1 VGAVY
6 DGSGAPAGPRF
17 PAITAREE
25 PMGFVDAIKTCFSK
39 YASFSGRATRSEY
52 WWWVLF
58 VVLGGVVTGIVN
70 DGLNAVFGLA
80 ILVPSIAA
88 AARRLHD
95 IGKSGWWQLVGF
107 IPLLGLILMIYWT
120 VQPSQGDNEYGSAGP
135 LTAGI

>member
-1 VGAVY
+1 
-6 DGSGAPAGPRF
+6 
-17 PAITAREE
+17 
-25 PMGFVDAIKTCFSK
+25 MGFVDAIKTCFSK

-88 AARRLHD
+88 A
-95 IGKSGWWQLVGF
+95 LVGGTAITGGACNPLNVVF
-107 IPLLGLILMIYWT
+107 GALFVALIP
-120 VQPSQGDNEYGSAGP
+120 VGSAAVGVDP
-135 LTAGI
+135 QAQSIVYGAVLIVAVAATMSRSRNGIVK